1 MSDINPVKNL
11 THMCLPLHH
20 SALFLKPATPRDDRR
35 FRFTPETCLSNNHKY
50 DLVNVENRH
59 HDEAIKIS
67 PKQKTL
73 KTL

>member
-1 MSDINPVKNL
+1 
-11 THMCLPLHH
+11 MCLPLHH
-20 SALFLKPATPRDDRR
+20 SALFLKPATTSRR
-35 FRFTPETCLSNNHKY
+35 PQVRFTLETCLPNNHKY
-50 DLVNVENRH
+50 DLMNVENRH